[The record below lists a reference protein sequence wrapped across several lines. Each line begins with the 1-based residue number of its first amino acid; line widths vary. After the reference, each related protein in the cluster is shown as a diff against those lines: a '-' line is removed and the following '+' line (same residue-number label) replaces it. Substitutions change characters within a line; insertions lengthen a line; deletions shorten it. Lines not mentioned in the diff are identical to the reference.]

1 MYEYG
6 ARNYDPAVGRFFSID
21 NYAESFLDLTPYQY
35 AGNNP
40 VYFIDKNG
48 EYIYI
53 WDEGKGY
60 KFDGGKLF
68 GKDENGNWAVHTPEA
83 GSFLDQVYTGL
94 KQMYE
99 FDTGADSGGSG
110 DSFSNWFLNLFNN
123 DNINANIKK
132 EFARKGKDKR
142 GAFHDNGYIYLDL
155 EITKKI
161 KAFTENGRF
170 EKMDLFLIVAHELAH
185 ALSYNV
191 ISKDVRQKEWFV
203 TEKERVSIDE
213 IFAVGME
220 NYLRGERNL
229 PLRTHYIG
237 PNNDPSLF
245 EKSRIYNKNKETGQ
259 FEMTTAALQ
268 IFNNYKKSIQ
278 QIGIQWKD

>member
-6 ARNYDPAVGRFFSID
+6 ARNYDPAVGRFFTID
-21 NYAESFLDLTPYQY
+21 NYAESFLNLTPYQY

-53 WDEGKGY
+53 WDEGKQY

-68 GKDENGNWAVHTPEA
+68 GPGENGEWTLYTPKA
-83 GSFLDQVYTGL
+83 GSFLEQVYTAL

-99 FDTGADSGGSG
+99 FDTGDGSGSSGG
-110 DSFSNWFLNLFNN
+110 SFSNWFLNLFNN
-123 DNINANIKK
+123 DNINATIKNNERRRGTSYEGNHFDGTFLFLDFELAKNIK
-132 EFARKGKDKR
+132 
-142 GAFHDNGYIYLDL
+142 
-155 EITKKI
+155 T
-161 KAFTENGRF
+161 FTTNGRF

-185 ALSYNV
+185 VLSSNI
-191 ISKDVRQKEWFV
+191 ISKDIRQKEWFTTGSKIV
-203 TEKERVSIDE
+203 TIDE

-220 NYLRGERNL
+220 NYLRGERSL

-237 PNNDPSLF
+237 PNNDSSLF

-259 FEMTTAALQ
+259 FEMTTPGLQ
-268 IFNNYKKSIQ
+268 IFNNYKKSTQ
-278 QIGIQWKD
+278 QKGIKWKD